1 MVQYFPLIAGALGAT
16 CLVILTWGF
25 HLVTAEQQVTG
36 GVPVTD
42 KKKDNDETFL
52 LFRISEI
59 IGRPF
64 AGIVLFLLGEK
75 GSANVRRRIAAA
87 NRSGSM
93 TVERYA
99 RRKAG
104 DIVIYVGLGII
115 LLGTS
120 VIVSVIAIIYGLA
133 MTDLQLFSQ
142 ARERQ
147 DKIQQALPDFLDVLS
162 VTVSAGLGFR
172 QAVTRVAESM
182 PGPLADE
189 FKITLRQMELGASRR
204 EAFDD
209 LRTRNNSD
217 ALNQFV
223 TALLQ
228 AEELG
233 APLSRALNEISVD
246 MRRES
251 AQWARRKAQKINP
264 RITIVTMATI
274 LPGLIIL
281 IVGAMFLGT
290 NANFGNVFGS

>member
-1 MVQYFPLIAGALGAT
+1 MIQYLPLIAGALGGV
-16 CLVILTWGF
+16 CLILLAWGF
-25 HLVTAEQQVTG
+25 HLATAEQEVVG
-36 GVPVTD
+36 GLPTAAK
-42 KKKDNDETFL
+42 KKKDDDEFL
-52 LFRISEI
+52 LFTISEL

-64 AGIVLFLLGEK
+64 TNMVLAILGGK
-75 GSANVRRRIAAA
+75 GAASVRRRIAAA

-93 TVERYA
+93 TLERYA

-104 DIVIYVGLGII
+104 DFIIYVGLG
-115 LLGTS
+115 LLSLQIS
-120 VIVSVIAIIYGLA
+120 VPIAVIAIVYGLA
-133 MTDLQLFSQ
+133 ITDLQLFAQ
-142 ARERQ
+142 ARARQ
-147 DKIQQALPDFLDVLS
+147 EKIQQTLPDFLDVLA

-172 QAVTRVAESM
+172 HAVARVSESM

-189 FKITLRQMELGASRR
+189 FQTALRQMELGSSRR

-209 LRTRNNSD
+209 LRSRNSSE

-233 APLSRALNEISVD
+233 APLAQALNEISVD
-246 MRRES
+246 MRREH

-281 IVGAMFLGT
+281 IIGAMFLGT
-290 NANFGNVFGS
+290 SANFGNVFG

>member
-1 MVQYFPLIAGALGAT
+1 MVQYFPLIAGALGAA
-16 CLVILTWGF
+16 CLVILAWGF
-25 HLVTAEQQVTG
+25 HLVTVEQQVTG
-36 GVPVTD
+36 GVPIAE
-42 KKKDNDETFL
+42 KKKDSDETFL
-52 LFRISEI
+52 LFTISEI

-64 AGIVLFLLGEK
+64 TGIVLFFLAEK

-104 DIVIYVGLGII
+104 DIVIYVGLGI
-115 LLGTS
+115 LMLGTS
-120 VIVSVIAIIYGLA
+120 VIVSIVAIVYGLA
-133 MTDLQLFSQ
+133 VTDLQLFSQ
-142 ARERQ
+142 ARQRQ
-147 DKIQQALPDFLDVLS
+147 EKIQQALPDFLDVLS

-172 QAVTRVAESM
+172 QAVTRVSESM

-204 EAFDD
+204 EAFED

-217 ALNQFV
+217 ALNQFI

-290 NANFGNVFGS
+290 SANFGNVFGS